1 MKPIFE
7 REEYLRYS
15 RHFSLPQIGLEGQ
28 AKLKAASVLVIG
40 AGGLGS
46 PISIYLAAAGVGHI
60 GIVEFDTIELSNLQ
74 RQVLFTTAEVGQSKL
89 AMAQKRLQA
98 LNPHIEVTPYDEPL
112 SAANAENIFADY
124 DLVID
129 GTDNFPTR
137 YLVNDVCAFQ
147 GIPNV
152 YGSIYQFDGQ
162 ISLFH
167 AAEGP
172 CYRCIYPEP
181 PPPGLVPSCAEGG
194 VLGVLPGIVGSLQAA
209 EAIKWITGAGESL
222 LGRLI
227 LFDALTMSFKTVKLQ
242 KDPNCPVC
250 SENPT
255 ITRPI
260 DYEGFCGLSST
271 EEQVTTPGLT
281 VQEVKEKL
289 DRGGDVIVLDVREDW
304 ERDIA
309 HLEGALPIPVNEI
322 PNRLQEL
329 DPTKEIVVYCHTGQ
343 RSDTVAKFLIREG
356 FTQTVNML
364 GGIRA
369 WTMEI
374 DPELNP
380 Y

>member
-1 MKPIFE
+1 MNNVFE
-7 REEYLRYS
+7 RDEYLRYS
-15 RHFSLPQIGLEGQ
+15 RHFSLPQIGLKGQ

-46 PISIYLAAAGVGHI
+46 PVSIYLAAAGVGHI

-74 RQVLFTTAEVGQSKL
+74 RQVLFTTAEVGQPKL
-89 AMAQKRLQA
+89 ATAQKRLQA

-112 SAANAENIFADY
+112 SAANAERIFTGY

-227 LFDALTMSFKTVKLQ
+227 LFDALAMSFKTVKLQ

-271 EEQVTTPGLT
+271 GETVSSPGLT
-281 VQEVKEKL
+281 VHEVKEKL
-289 DRGGDVIVLDVREDW
+289 DRDGDVIVLDVREDW

-309 HLEGALPIPVNEI
+309 HLEGALPIPMNEI

-329 DPTKEIVVYCHTGQ
+329 DPTKEIVVYCHTGR
-343 RSDTVAKFLIREG
+343 RSDTVANFLIKEG

>member
-98 LNPHIEVTPYDEPL
+98 LNPHIEVTAYDEAL

-356 FTQTVNML
+356 FTQAVNML

>member
-356 FTQTVNML
+356 FTQAVNML

>member
-1 MKPIFE
+1 MNNVFE

-46 PISIYLAAAGVGHI
+46 PVSIYLAAAGVGHI

-89 AMAQKRLQA
+89 AAAQKRLQA
-98 LNPHIEVTPYDEPL
+98 LNPHIEVTAYNEPL
-112 SAANAENIFADY
+112 SAANAEGIFTGY

-152 YGSIYQFDGQ
+152 YGSIFQFDGQ

-271 EEQVTTPGLT
+271 EELVTSPGVT

-289 DRGGDVIVLDVREDW
+289 DRNGDVIVLDVREDW
-304 ERDIA
+304 EWDIA
-309 HLEGALPIPVNEI
+309 HLEGALPIPMNDV

-329 DPTKEIVVYCHTGQ
+329 DPTKEIVVYCHTGR
-343 RSDTVAKFLIREG
+343 RSDTVANFLIREG
-356 FTQTVNML
+356 YTQTVNML